1 MGEDER
7 PAGNSQPG
15 ADTPSLSLSLLPP
28 AGWEGRELGM
38 VAACFLRNLY
48 TRSLF
53 IRIQPICVPFMWHK
67 EMRQGSASA
76 HTYFKSFILF
86 FFIGLFSF
94 FFKTVRVNLSAL
106 KQTLLLYSLLLLT

>member
-1 MGEDER
+1 MRGLQE
-7 PAGNSQPG
+7 
-15 ADTPSLSLSLLPP
+15 THSLLPP
-28 AGWEGRELGM
+28 AGWEEWELRM

-53 IRIQPICVPFMWHK
+53 IRTQPIGVPSMRHK

-86 FFIGLFSF
+86 LFFYTGLFSF
-94 FFKTVRVNLSAL
+94 FF
-106 KQTLLLYSLLLLT
+106 

>member
-1 MGEDER
+1 
-7 PAGNSQPG
+7 
-15 ADTPSLSLSLLPP
+15 
-28 AGWEGRELGM
+28 M

-53 IRIQPICVPFMWHK
+53 IRTQPIGVPSMRHK

-86 FFIGLFSF
+86 FFSQACFHFSS
-94 FFKTVRVNLSAL
+94 KTVTVNLSAL
-106 KQTLLLYSLLLLT
+106 KQTRLLHSLLLLT

>member
-1 MGEDER
+1 MRKYLLLCSFQGVGEDER

-28 AGWEGRELGM
+28 AGWEGQELGT

-48 TRSLF
+48 GRSLF
-53 IRIQPICVPFMWHK
+53 IRIQPICVPFMRHK

-86 FFIGLFSF
+86 FLFFFIGLFSF
-94 FFKTVRVNLSAL
+94 FF
-106 KQTLLLYSLLLLT
+106 